1 MNIKKIFYQYYES
14 MGNTFTLEFKGGELQ
29 YSTNSDSDPII
40 KNIDPIVDEDTDWK
54 EVIVQLDSIPSN
66 NIAFTSKKLER
77 FTDFIKS
84 NCSDWKK
91 KYKLEGFVLDGT
103 MWKVDIQIDDVKL
116 KSEGQIVFPDN
127 FEDFTYE
134 LSLFTGGKMF
144 MK

>member
-14 MGNTFTLEFKGGELQ
+14 MGYSFTLEFKGGKLQ
-29 YSTNSDSDPII
+29 YSTNSDSVPII

-91 KYKLEGFVLDGT
+91 KYKPEGFVLDGT
-103 MWKVDIQIDDVKL
+103 MWEVDIQIDDVKL

-127 FEDFTYE
+127 FEDFTHE
-134 LSLFTGGKMF
+134 LSLLTGGKMF
-144 MK
+144 SM

>member
-1 MNIKKIFYQYYES
+1 MRIKKIFYQYYES
-14 MGNTFTLEFKGGELQ
+14 MGDIFTLEFKQGKLQ
-29 YSTNSDSDPII
+29 YSTNTGSDSII

-66 NIAFTSKKLER
+66 NIAFTSKKLKR

-91 KYKLEGFVLDGT
+91 KYELEGVVYDGT
-103 MWKVDIQIDDVKL
+103 MWEVDIQINDVRL

-127 FEDFTYE
+127 FEDFTHE
-134 LSLFTGGKMF
+134 LSLLTGGKIF
-144 MK
+144 SN